1 MNITVFASHGGTDCQ
16 AIMDGC
22 ASGEI
27 LAKVSAVICNNAGAP
42 VLERAARMGVPG
54 YRISRAQFKTCEGYE
69 AALLRALGE
78 ADTDLIF
85 LAGYMKKLPDAVLE
99 RYENRVMNIHP
110 ALLPKFG
117 GQGMYGMHVHRAVL
131 AAGDT
136 ETGVT
141 IHRVTHQYDAGEIIA
156 QTKVPVLPGDTP
168 ETLAARVLE
177 REHRFLVE
185 VLSRVAR
192 GDIPIS

>member
-22 ASGEI
+22 ASGTI
-27 LAKVSAVICNNAGAP
+27 GARVGAVLCNNADAP

-54 YRISRAQFKTCEGYE
+54 RHISQAQYKTRAGYE
-69 AALLRALGE
+69 AALLQALAE

-110 ALLPKFG
+110 ALLPKYG
-117 GQGMYGMHVHRAVL
+117 GKGMYGIHVHEAVI
-131 AAGDT
+131 AGGDT
-136 ETGVT
+136 LSGVT
-141 IHRVTHQYDAGEIIA
+141 IHRVNAKYDAGDIVA
-156 QTKVPVLPGDTP
+156 QAKVPVLPGDDP

-177 REHRFLVE
+177 REHLFLVE
-185 VLSRVAR
+185 VLSRVAK
-192 GDIPIS
+192 GEIPIG